1 MCAISWTRKTAPLSH
16 TWMTCAFLHRPSGHV
31 TGTISLNSSCWLG
44 LGSNYTRAQR
54 ECGIVQVRVA
64 DVGEGVWSP
73 DGIKIFGHADGSL
86 EFVHSFIE
94 RRLEDEG
101 RLWKA
106 VTWVP
111 DLSCRFSCSVL
122 GHIATT
128 CFAHCPPVSPQ
139 YVFHHDI
146 DRPRV
151 RFTGKEED
159 QLTARSGIIADASR
173 RLRSAARMAPAAF
186 WSSRADERF
195 PLEARNVVDRL
206 DGVQEAEGCI
216 RELHDVTIV
225 GSSRVRRAPGLG
237 RVGMLHPANV
247 TELGNG
253 HMVGTISRLPF
264 LSATS
269 GRPRCCVSHVPVI
282 RPTCGP
288 TLRVAWMPHKTG
300 VHS

>member
-1 MCAISWTRKTAPLSH
+1 MCEVRTRLRPENRPSSH

-73 DGIKIFGHADGSL
+73 DGIKILGTPMVRLSL
-86 EFVHSFIE
+86 CTVSLR

-111 DLSCRFSCSVL
+111 DLSCRFSHGVL

-128 CFAHCPPVSPQ
+128 CFAHCPRVSPQ

-151 RFTGKEED
+151 RFAGTEED

-186 WSSRADERF
+186 WSSRAD
-195 PLEARNVVDRL
+195 
-206 DGVQEAEGCI
+206 
-216 RELHDVTIV
+216 
-225 GSSRVRRAPGLG
+225 
-237 RVGMLHPANV
+237 
-247 TELGNG
+247 
-253 HMVGTISRLPF
+253 
-264 LSATS
+264 
-269 GRPRCCVSHVPVI
+269 
-282 RPTCGP
+282 
-288 TLRVAWMPHKTG
+288 
-300 VHS
+300 